1 MFDKKLVLEIL
12 SHIEESLTLLIDSTG
27 HIETVDELLDSPQ
40 GVLMLD
46 GICMRLMAVGEEIK
60 KLDKITDK
68 TLLVDYPSI
77 PWRSIMGI
85 RDIIAHHYFEV
96 DADRVFDVLRN
107 NLPPLLAEIKKMTVD
122 FG

>member
-68 TLLVDYPSI
+68 ALLAGYPSI

-107 NLPPLLAEIKKMTVD
+107 NLPPLMAEIKKMTAD
-122 FG
+122 LS